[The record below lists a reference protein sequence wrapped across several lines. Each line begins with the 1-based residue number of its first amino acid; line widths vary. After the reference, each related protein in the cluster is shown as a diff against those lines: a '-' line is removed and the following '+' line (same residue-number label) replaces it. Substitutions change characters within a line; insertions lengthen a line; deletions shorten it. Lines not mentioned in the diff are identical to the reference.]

1 MNKIYL
7 LLQQKK
13 KTDLKSAGV
22 DTSKFSKKIDLAKLK
37 SDVVKLDIDKL
48 KNVPNNLSKLKNR
61 LNKLDFDK
69 LVLAPVDLSKLSD
82 AVINDPVKNDLYN
95 TKIEFKRPYI
105 TNLVTNNTLN
115 AKMNEVKKET
125 ASFNNL
131 ATTTAFTAV
140 ENKMS
145 NVSNL
150 FKKTDYATE
159 VSEIENKITTD
170 HDHNKYFTTQDY
182 NKVTLAIFT
191 ARLALAYLAS
201 KSDIANFVKNT
212 GLDDKLKIS
221 NKN

>member
-1 MNKIYL
+1 M
-7 LLQQKK
+7 QRKK

-140 ENKMS
+140 EN
-145 NVSNL
+145 VSNL

-182 NKVTLAIFT
+182 NKVTLAILT